1 MIHISVPRL
10 YKFRNNIDRC
20 IKKLE
25 SVFIFSD
32 FNFKENEPMGNQMT
46 LVLKSAHQEE
56 RL

>member
-10 YKFRNNIDRC
+10 HKFRNNIDRY

-32 FNFKENEPMGNQMT
+32 FNFKENEPTEDQNDVGF
-46 LVLKSAHQEE
+46 K
-56 RL
+56 